1 MALPKLN
8 TAPKY
13 ELTVPSTGEKV
24 RFRPFLVKEQKILL
38 IAYESKD
45 RKNIIQAILDT
56 IDSCVEDLDVKKLT
70 TFDVDF
76 IFTNIRAKSVGEKI
90 TVNMN
95 CKSCSTPN
103 EIEIDLDEIKYE
115 NLNLDM
121 MVKINEDISI
131 KMKYPQYDYFL
142 QNQDFF
148 ENKSG
153 ADTLILLVASCMESV
168 MTEEEQFNIGDES
181 IEEVDAFINSL
192 SAEQFAKI
200 QGFIEKLPKLT
211 KEVKFSCENCG
222 TENVNVLQ
230 GLDDFF

>member
-45 RKNIIQAILDT
+45 RKNIIQSILDT
-56 IDSCVEDLDVKKLT
+56 IDSCVEELDVKKLT

-222 TENVNVLQ
+222 KENVNVLQ

>member
-56 IDSCVEDLDVKKLT
+56 IDSCVEELDVKKLT

-76 IFTNIRAKSVGEKI
+76 IFTNIRSKSVGEKI

-103 EIEIDLDEIKYE
+103 EIEIDLDEIPSNY
-115 NLNLDM
+115 
-121 MVKINEDISI
+121 
-131 KMKYPQYDYFL
+131 
-142 QNQDFF
+142 
-148 ENKSG
+148 
-153 ADTLILLVASCMESV
+153 
-168 MTEEEQFNIGDES
+168 
-181 IEEVDAFINSL
+181 
-192 SAEQFAKI
+192 
-200 QGFIEKLPKLT
+200 
-211 KEVKFSCENCG
+211 
-222 TENVNVLQ
+222 
-230 GLDDFF
+230 

>member
-56 IDSCVEDLDVKKLT
+56 IDSCVEELDVKKLT

-76 IFTNIRAKSVGEKI
+76 IFTNIRSKSVGEKI

-211 KEVKFSCENCG
+211 KEVKCSCEI
-222 TENVNVLQ
+222 
-230 GLDDFF
+230 